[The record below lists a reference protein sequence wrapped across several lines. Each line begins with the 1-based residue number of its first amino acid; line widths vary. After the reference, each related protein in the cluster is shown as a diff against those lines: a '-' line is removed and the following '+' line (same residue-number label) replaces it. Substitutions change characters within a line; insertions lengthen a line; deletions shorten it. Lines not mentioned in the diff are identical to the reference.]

1 MGLES
6 RPYVGTWR
14 LNGRQLIQHT
24 PDALVYV
31 NGETSLPGCS
41 KCSGRIDIQRF
52 LTEVSVDAGTEPG
65 SASASFSL
73 AIPRHHNESFARD
86 AKFLLRP
93 GLEIHVYMRGYFPVA
108 GLYNNLAEGK
118 VQNEITS
125 LGDVT
130 PAMIEAEQLP
140 DPASPGTYGVDDI
153 LGGADV
159 DAETR
164 ANAATTAAMMNT
176 LESYLQ
182 QRYPGAKLSVNSAY
196 TPARPQGGH
205 ADKSQHYQGSAVDIQ
220 ATSDAGP
227 ISSPDIWRSV
237 EKLRETGHLPRG
249 GTGAYVY
256 DGSTPDNPL
265 WAGYVHM
272 DHRGRSAWWVH
283 DQATQTMVPD
293 PVAYKGVLQTGLGGL
308 PEPNS
313 TVQGYDASEP
323 PPAVAPP
330 ATTAGIQE
338 PVTLA
343 TTAQVGPSLLE
354 EQGLAGLGIEDT
366 LAYPYYH
373 VFHGVITEVSH
384 SASGGVGSISVSC
397 SSMLHFW
404 QYQNMSTNAS
414 LFGARPTNSKLKMSL
429 VGHNFTGMHPY
440 QIMYTLHHDMVGA
453 AGGVGWAL
461 SNKTNQTAVSE
472 VGGESLY
479 SLNIR
484 YWQKRFSGK
493 AIRLRMHGATGDLFS
508 TMAAAWLG
516 RTSSS
521 NIMSLMRKRY
531 STAKPSAVKGVLE
544 RVGLYNRNKRAALD
558 ALEALEFADQSH
570 GGNVANKPDF
580 GINIVEMQA
589 FVSNIGNW
597 GQVNLFESSYES
609 KLDVAQKVMEI
620 TGFEFYQDVDGDFVF
635 KPPMWNLD
643 TSGSRVYRIE
653 DIDII
658 NIGYSEKE
666 PQVTYMTCKGS
677 QFKNTA
683 GTGLENEWGV
693 RGQYIDYRLV
703 AQFGWRPGSY
713 ETAYFNDSKSMFFS
727 AVNRMDV
734 LNIGINSAN
743 VTIPVRPEI
752 RPGFPVYVVYMD
764 AFYYCNSFAHSHAVG
779 GQCTTSLQLVGKRA
793 KFYPPGRPGSGGAG
807 FLADVDLGN
816 TILPQRPIQVLSPD
830 GTPKLSGFP
839 NVVMALDPTAINP
852 LFFVVGNDMADI
864 SDVRVIKYLLKFG
877 EEDGRIFDSVKTL
890 ENGGKVYTMTTGQK
904 TGAGEDSQPITV
916 RFYFQEDDFK
926 GTASVPQ
933 SGDPNAEQPFNIIA
947 EAINYERLVAEATV
961 AQEKDQEAV
970 DRIKYDIITMQ
981 SEKANLQQSADSN
994 TDQVQAKLETLSA
1007 DVAVLEDELRAKVA
1021 QFNLAKNIIQESWK
1035 DPSNPKA
1042 RGVAFLLEMLDQVG
1056 AAYRT
1061 SDDFQG
1067 RGDLGSATALLD
1079 MLSDKKAIFSNGS
1092 QPGSYRY
1099 YSASHP
1105 DKEHQGPSVI
1115 EYVSDVKGKTQESAP
1130 AKIDGAIPTI
1140 KMFSPHPTAPFEG
1153 AIVPE
1158 AELVDGQPEVGIRG
1172 LDGSGKEGGVSLAT
1186 SDIMELMFSVQVVT
1200 VVKSVT
1206 TNFRTTNIGSLGP
1219 AARAKISAQLAPVSA
1234 AALTATIADIFEPQ
1248 WDSLKAKVTQGITA
1262 MKAKATEGGWNV
1274 GTVLAPA
1281 FPATVVLY
1289 KQSVSTG
1296 TSGGDDL
1303 FGDATLADLIFAD
1316 NPDGTIDLGP
1326 KGAQA
1331 TQFDLLSH
1339 AGAKLGSDF
1348 YRKLETIRR
1357 TAATALKAAGAK
1369 GPESDEVIG
1378 VFNTALG
1385 AVIGTSVAPSNTR
1398 KGRETQRK
1406 TTTTSSPVFP
1416 VSDARGYEVI
1426 GSYRYGREVSIEPE
1440 GVFDQ
1445 LHKTDLFSLLD
1456 KTLVEQILRSFVQ
1469 GQSIAT
1475 PSPSPVQ
1482 VGDKTVTRPVG
1493 NGEMSVQSG
1502 AATSRYLNDEV
1513 VRQLRS
1519 KNLTDKQILDYGFLL
1534 DGGESNQLQFSLA
1547 NIFTE
1552 QNLDGI
1558 QKIPVINAAYSL
1570 ADMDLQQGGH
1580 ICDCKAAEADVHILA
1595 FGQEQFLS
1603 FSQAGSPAHEGLGD
1617 DPADAGTRW
1626 VAMTAAQAS
1635 VSWQQQQEALRGQ
1648 VLDRGGSHI
1657 VKQVVETLGIDTGPS
1672 GNDFTETLGIE
1683 GLEPGI
1689 RTSVFE
1695 KTNAEAQRN
1704 FTDEDGPL
1712 QEAIREAEQNGLNLT
1727 TPPGGDQ

>member
-108 GLYNNLAEGK
+108 GLYKNLAEGK
-118 VQNEITS
+118 VKNEITS

-130 PAMIEAEQLP
+130 PAQIEAEQLP
-140 DPASPGTYGVDDI
+140 DPTSPGTYGADDV
-153 LGGADV
+153 LGGATV
-159 DAETR
+159 DAPTR
-164 ANAATTAAMMNT
+164 ANAEVTAAMMNT
-176 LESYLQ
+176 LEPYLQ
-182 QRYPGAKLSVNSAY
+182 QQYPGAKLSVNSGYEAS
-196 TPARPQGGH
+196 GH
-205 ADKSQHYQGSAVDIQ
+205 SEDSQHYQGSAVDIT

-227 ISSPDIWRSV
+227 ISSTDIWQSV
-237 EKLRETGHLPRG
+237 EKLRGTGHLPRG
-249 GTGAYVY
+249 GTGAYVSG
-256 DGSTPDNPL
+256 GSTPENPL
-265 WAGYVHM
+265 YRNYVHM
-272 DHRGRSAWWVH
+272 DHRGGRAFWVY
-283 DQATQTMVPD
+283 DQTTQES
-293 PVAYKGVLQTGLGGL
+293 VANPNAYLRVLKAGVGGL
-308 PEPNS
+308 VEPDS
-313 TVQGYDASEP
+313 TVRAYDAAVV
-323 PPAVAPP
+323 PPALAPP

-373 VFHGVITEVSH
+373 VFHGVVTEVSH
-384 SASGGVGSISVSC
+384 SASGGVGTISVSC

-461 SNKTNQTAVSE
+461 ANRTHQTAVSE

-484 YWQKRFSGK
+484 YWQKRFSGRT
-493 AIRLRMHGATGDLFS
+493 IRLRMHGATGDLFS

-521 NIMSLMRKRY
+521 SIMSLMRKRY
-531 STAKPSAVKGVLE
+531 STSKPSAVKGVLE

-570 GGNVANKPDF
+570 GGNAANKPDF

-677 QFKNTA
+677 QFKNIQ
-683 GTGLENEWGV
+683 GTGAENEWGV

-734 LNIGINSAN
+734 MNIGINSAN

-793 KFYPPGRPGSGGAG
+793 KFYPPGRPGSGGSG

-830 GTPKLSGFP
+830 GTPRLSGFP

-877 EEDGRIFDSVKTL
+877 VGSGVLSEPEAL
-890 ENGGKVYTMTTGQK
+890 ENGGQVYTMTTGSK
-904 TGAGEDSQPITV
+904 TGAGEDTQPITV
-916 RFYFQEDDFK
+916 RFYFQEDDFE
-926 GTASVPQ
+926 GTASVPS
-933 SGDPNAEQPFNIIA
+933 SGPDDAEKPFNIIA
-947 EAINYERLVAEATV
+947 EAINYERLVAEATA
-961 AQEKDQEAV
+961 AQENDQEAV
-970 DRIKYDIITMQ
+970 DRIKYDIISKQ
-981 SEKANLQQSADSN
+981 SEMANLQQSADSN
-994 TDQVQAKLETLSA
+994 TPAVQVKIEALSA
-1007 DVAVLEDELRAKVA
+1007 EVATLEQKLRDKVA
-1021 QFNLAKNIIQESWK
+1021 QFNQAKDALQESWK
-1035 DPSNPKA
+1035 DPSNAKG

-1061 SDDFQG
+1061 SDNFQG
-1067 RGDLGSATALLD
+1067 RGDLGSSTALLD

-1115 EYVSDVKGKTQESAP
+1115 EYDSAAKGKTKESNPAP
-1130 AKIDGAIPTI
+1130 IDGTVPTI
-1140 KMFSPHPTAPFEG
+1140 KMFSPHPTAPFPG

-1158 AELVDGQPEVGIRG
+1158 AELVDGQPEVGIRV
-1172 LDGSGKEGGVSLAT
+1172 LDGSGKEGGASYAT

-1219 AARAKISAQLAPVSA
+1219 AARAQIGVKLAPTASVLPTQSLTDVLGPQWSDLRIPITA
-1234 AALTATIADIFEPQ
+1234 AIAAMKVKADAGGWKIGTSVAPVFPLFINLWAALVDTTKPLSSFA
-1248 WDSLKAKVTQGITA
+1248 
-1262 MKAKATEGGWNV
+1262 
-1274 GTVLAPA
+1274 
-1281 FPATVVLY
+1281 Y
-1289 KQSVSTG
+1289 
-1296 TSGGDDL
+1296 
-1303 FGDATLADLIFAD
+1303 AD
-1316 NPDGTIDLGP
+1316 NPDGATSLGQAGL
-1326 KGAQA
+1326 KA
-1331 TQFDLLSH
+1331 TQDQLITKA
-1339 AGAKLGSDF
+1339 AGALAGKF
-1348 YRKLETIRR
+1348 YGGLEAIRR
-1357 TAATALKAAGAK
+1357 AAATALKESGAT
-1369 GPESDEVIG
+1369 GPQSDEVIG

-1456 KTLVEQILRSFVQ
+1456 KNLVEQILRSYVQ
-1469 GQSIAT
+1469 GQKIAT
-1475 PSPSPVQ
+1475 PAMETVQ

-1493 NGEMSVQSG
+1493 NGEMKVQSG

-1534 DGGESNQLQFSLA
+1534 EGGESNQLQFSLA
-1547 NIFTE
+1547 NIFAE

-1570 ADMDLQQGGH
+1570 ADMNLQQAGH

-1603 FSQAGSPAHEGLGD
+1603 FTQEGSPAHEGLGMD
-1617 DPADAGTRW
+1617 SADAGTRW

-1657 VKQVVETLGIDTGPS
+1657 VKQIVETFGIDTGPS
-1672 GNDFTETLGIE
+1672 GNDFTESLGIE

-1695 KTNAEAQRN
+1695 KTNAEAQHN